1 MQFNKKY
8 NNSNNNAFCH
18 NTLFKM
24 YSMIMHY
31 AKIPFA
37 SRVTKHYLRRWYFK
51 RHRLF
56 KNDAKV

>member
-31 AKIPFA
+31 AEIPLPVELL
-37 SRVTKHYLRRWYFK
+37 SIT
-51 RHRLF
+51 
-56 KNDAKV
+56 